1 MNAITEFFAM
11 GGYAPYVWG
20 AYGLTAAVAIA
31 LVAVSLAQRR
41 SAMRTLAALERLRP
55 NRRGPSHG
63 DSAPSATP

>member
-1 MNAITEFFAM
+1 MNAITEFLAM

-41 SAMRTLAALERLRP
+41 SAMRTLAALERLRS

-63 DSAPSATP
+63 DSAPSAPP